1 MSIEDTD
8 IGSSKSIIIG
18 LSIKKQQQSLLGT
31 DNRDSILVVFLIY
44 RLYMHL
50 NFVSDHEHSQI
61 HHYQY
66 KNSSSQNI
74 KKHVLFPIH
83 PFLFR
88 SIHRII
94 SIPLINQII
103 QLTILKKFKSH
114 ISSKIQF
121 LRRLF
126 IGYSNSFSNEISPI
140 CQKNRDYPEQ
150 NRQKMFLP
158 RLEGE
163 FFYHKLG
170 IINQILS

>member
-1 MSIEDTD
+1 
-8 IGSSKSIIIG
+8 
-18 LSIKKQQQSLLGT
+18 
-31 DNRDSILVVFLIY
+31 
-44 RLYMHL
+44 MHL
-50 NFVSDHEHSQI
+50 DFVSDHDHSQI
-61 HHYQY
+61 HHYQH

-88 SIHRII
+88 STHRTI
-94 SIPLINQII
+94 SMPLINQII
-103 QLTILKKFKSH
+103 QLTVLKKFKPH

-126 IGYSNSFSNEISPI
+126 IGYSNSFSNEILPI
-140 CQKNRDYPEQ
+140 CQNNRDYLEQ
-150 NRQKMFLP
+150 NRQKKFLP

-163 FFYHKLG
+163 FFHHKLS

>member
-50 NFVSDHEHSQI
+50 NFVSDHKHSQTR
-61 HHYQY
+61 HYQHR
-66 KNSSSQNI
+66 NSSSQNV
-74 KKHVLFPIH
+74 KKNVLFSIH
-83 PFLFR
+83 LFLSH
-88 SIHRII
+88 SIHRTI
-94 SIPLINQII
+94 SIFPINQII

-114 ISSKIQF
+114 HSPQIQF

-126 IGYSNSFSNEISPI
+126 IGYSDSFSNEILPI
-140 CQKNRDYPEQ
+140 CQNNRDYLEQ
-150 NRQKMFLP
+150 NRQKKFLP

-163 FFYHKLG
+163 FFHHKLS